1 MRTIIVMFALFAG
14 LSSLNAQEIETS
26 VMARMGT
33 RNTATYHYAEV
44 YQTRGRWI
52 YPDVLYIDFG
62 KNNYREIGIGGGAIL
77 HASKRF
83 VVIEEGYI
91 EQAIGTAS
99 GNATYFIPWT
109 LVIWKVTPKIASET
123 CYFPYLPLNK
133 SGRIQHVLERS
144 KVEYEFRR
152 WKLGGGYGAYQFG
165 EAKWEHKPFASVTLK
180 GGRYGDLEFWLQ
192 RMPQGAPQLQI
203 RYAMAFKTR
212 RNHQK

>member
-1 MRTIIVMFALFAG
+1 MKTFMLLFALFTGFSAFT
-14 LSSLNAQEIETS
+14 QETETS
-26 VMARMGT
+26 VIARMGM
-33 RNTATYHYAEV
+33 RNSATYHYSEV

-52 YPDVLYIDFG
+52 YPDVLYIDFAH
-62 KNNYREIGIGGGAIL
+62 NNYREIGIGGGAVL
-77 HASKRF
+77 YASKRF
-83 VVIEEGYI
+83 IAIEEGYI
-91 EQAIGTAS
+91 EQATGTAS

-109 LVIWKVTPKIASET
+109 LVIWKITPKVASET

-144 KVEYEFRR
+144 KVEYEFKR

-165 EAKWEHKPFASVTLK
+165 EDKWEHKPFASVTLK
-180 GGRYGDLEFWLQ
+180 GGKYGDLEFWLQ
-192 RMPQGAPQLQI
+192 RMPQGAPQVQI